1 MEIKKELLRRI
12 PKIDE
17 ILAQPQAAQAMAQGK
32 KAAVTQAARQAAEQL
47 RSRILAGETPEIS
60 VEAAAALAL
69 EIAEENSRM
78 NLRPVVNGTGVVL
91 HTNLGR
97 ARMSHEAA
105 LAAMEAAESYNTLE
119 YDCRQGRRGSRY
131 AHVESLLCQL
141 TGAEAALAVNNNAAA
156 VMLILGTLAKNRQ
169 VVVSRGELVEIGGS
183 FRVPEIMEQSNSA
196 LVEVG
201 TTNKTHPQDYERAIT
216 DQTAALLKVH
226 TSNYKIMGFTE
237 DVPLEQLAEIGRR
250 RGLPVI
256 YDLGSGALTDLAAYG
271 IESEPTVQQAA
282 EAGADIVSFSGDK
295 LLGGPQAGIIV
306 GKKAYID
313 AMKKNPL
320 TRATRIDKLTLAAL
334 EATLRIY
341 LEPEQINE
349 KIPTYQMLSM
359 PLEEMEAK
367 GRRLMAK
374 LADIPGLH
382 CQLAEDEGQVGGGSV
397 PTQMIPSRVVAM
409 RHKSVAPDQLE
420 TRLRLEPLPIVGRIS
435 KDRYLLDMRT
445 TQEEYFDTI
454 AQSVAKATAQRG
466 REERE

>member
-1 MEIKKELLRRI
+1 M
-12 PKIDE
+12 
-17 ILAQPQAAQAMAQGK
+17 
-32 KAAVTQAARQAAEQL
+32 
-47 RSRILAGETPEIS
+47 
-60 VEAAAALAL
+60 
-69 EIAEENSRM
+69 
-78 NLRPVVNGTGVVL
+78 
-91 HTNLGR
+91 
-97 ARMSHEAA
+97 
-105 LAAMEAAESYNTLE
+105 
-119 YDCRQGRRGSRY
+119 
-131 AHVESLLCQL
+131 
-141 TGAEAALAVNNNAAA
+141 
-156 VMLILGTLAKNRQ
+156 
-169 VVVSRGELVEIGGS
+169 
-183 FRVPEIMEQSNSA
+183 
-196 LVEVG
+196 
-201 TTNKTHPQDYERAIT
+201 
-216 DQTAALLKVH
+216 
-226 TSNYKIMGFTE
+226 
-237 DVPLEQLAEIGRR
+237 
-250 RGLPVI
+250 
-256 YDLGSGALTDLAAYG
+256 
-271 IESEPTVQQAA
+271 
-282 EAGADIVSFSGDK
+282 
-295 LLGGPQAGIIV
+295 

-382 CQLAEDEGQVGGGSV
+382 CQ
-397 PTQMIPSRVVAM
+397 
-409 RHKSVAPDQLE
+409 DQLE